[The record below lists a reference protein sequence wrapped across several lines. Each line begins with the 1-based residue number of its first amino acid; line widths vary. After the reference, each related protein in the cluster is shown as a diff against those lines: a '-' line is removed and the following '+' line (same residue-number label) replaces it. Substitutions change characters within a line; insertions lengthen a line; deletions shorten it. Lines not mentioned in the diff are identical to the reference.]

1 MVHGGEQP
9 PSPTHNHLLLLLIT
23 GDIKRQLM
31 ARRIAPR
38 GMTLIEVLIA
48 TALTMLIM
56 LALAQGFKTTSQSI
70 SAGRA
75 RLTGSD
81 QLRSISNLIRSDLQG
96 LTVSTQ
102 VHPQSAKTPLG
113 YFVYYDGPIS
123 DSTAML
129 FNYVPSAVE
138 NEEKFSASR
147 WSDIDDVLMFTSK
160 APDGHWFYGRV
171 PLALMK
177 IHSGATSVT
186 LLDWIT
192 DVTIASE
199 YAEIA
204 WFMRPLNEIGML
216 NNPDPQSP
224 NGNYSYSPTST
235 PVNDVIPVVD
245 LNGDNIPDPDGMP
258 DRVALCRR
266 VLLIR
271 PDLDIAIT
279 KASGLPNDPQ
289 LIAAPL
295 AIDTSDADSF
305 RYQMRFA
312 YQRTDLSVR
321 KQWDSS
327 NSRFVLKTNSLG
339 DLQRPENRFAHYCL
353 PATGSNSSL
362 PVLALTNEANSNG
375 NYLTMTNLVMSGA
388 VPAND
393 RGFVPAAFCRT
404 NLVSTGNATYSPQ
417 FTQEEIV
424 ASNIVGFD
432 VRGYDSSAM
441 QLYTPGVDGG
451 WGTRGA
457 DENNAG
463 GPDDVGEVA
472 WPGSD
477 DLIVGPSDP
486 GYANMISSG
495 IIVPANSGTFVDL
508 AWGIRV
514 VNQIRDASGSTF
526 GLAPANPNVRAG
538 ALSGYEPLGTSIIDS
553 LSRSGKF
560 STTYSI
566 LQPTFDT
573 FSDYYESD
581 GNWQQNGLSGNG
593 LVAYGSNPVF
603 NDANQPLP
611 DRGID
616 GIDNNSNGVIDEE
629 AERDT
634 SPPFR
639 YAMPAV
645 QVKLRIQDQ
654 TAGTLQELSM
664 IHSLQG
670 N

>member
-1 MVHGGEQP
+1 MA
-9 PSPTHNHLLLLLIT
+9 
-23 GDIKRQLM
+23 KRTSSL
-31 ARRIAPR
+31 

-48 TALTMLIM
+48 TAMTMLIM

-70 SAGRA
+70 SSGRA

-81 QLRSISNLIRSDLQG
+81 QLRSISTLLRSDLQG

-102 VHPQSAKTPLG
+102 VHPQSVKSPTG
-113 YFVYYDGPIS
+113 YFMAYDGPLT

-129 FNYVPSAVE
+129 FNYVPTGVE
-138 NEEKFSASR
+138 IEDKLSASR
-147 WSDIDDVLMFTSK
+147 WSDIDDLVMFTAK
-160 APDGHWFYGRV
+160 AADGQWFYGRV

-186 LLDWIT
+186 FQDWLT

-199 YAEIA
+199 YAEIV
-204 WFMRPLNEIGML
+204 WFMRPLNEVGML
-216 NNPDPQSP
+216 NNPDPQNSG
-224 NGNYSYSPTST
+224 GNYSYSPSST

-271 PDLDIAIT
+271 PDLDIALT
-279 KASGLPNDPQ
+279 KVSGLANDPQ
-289 LIAAPL
+289 LTAAPML
-295 AIDTSDADSF
+295 VDSNEPDSF

-321 KQWDSS
+321 KEWDAS

-339 DLQRPENRFAHYCL
+339 DLQRPENRFAHFCL
-353 PATGSNSSL
+353 PAGGSSASL
-362 PVLALTNEANSNG
+362 PILALTNEANSNG
-375 NYLTMTNLVMSGA
+375 NYRTMTDLAMSG
-388 VPAND
+388 VNPTND
-393 RGFVPAAFCRT
+393 RGFLPAAFCRT
-404 NLVSTGNATYSPQ
+404 NLVATGNGTYQPQ

-432 VRGYDSSAM
+432 IRGYDSSAL
-441 QLYTPGVDGG
+441 QVYTPGVDGG
-451 WGTRGA
+451 WGTLGQ
-457 DENNAG
+457 DENNSSGA
-463 GPDDVGEVA
+463 DDVAEAA

-486 GYANMISSG
+486 GYAAVLSG
-495 IIVPANSGTFVDL
+495 GTIVPASSGAFVDL
-508 AWGIRV
+508 SWGFRV
-514 VNQIRDASGSTF
+514 VNQLKNATQSTYGLVPNNTSIWGS
-526 GLAPANPNVRAG
+526 
-538 ALSGYEPLGTSIIDS
+538 ALSGYEPISGGIIDS
-553 LSRSGKF
+553 MIRSGKF
-560 STTYSI
+560 STTFSI
-566 LQPTFDT
+566 HQPTFDT

-581 GNWQQNGLSGNG
+581 GNLQASGVSENGM
-593 LVAYGSNPVF
+593 VAYGATPV
-603 NDANQPLP
+603 QSTSP

-616 GIDNNSNGVIDEE
+616 GIDNNNNGVIDEE
-629 AERDT
+629 SERDT
-634 SPPFR
+634 SPPYR

-645 QVKLRIQDQ
+645 QIKLRIQDQ

-664 IHSLQG
+664 VHSLQG

>member
-1 MVHGGEQP
+1 MV
-9 PSPTHNHLLLLLIT
+9 
-23 GDIKRQLM
+23 
-31 ARRIAPR
+31 RRTSSR

-48 TALTMLIM
+48 TAMTMLIM

-70 SAGRA
+70 SAGRS

-81 QLRSISNLIRSDLQG
+81 QLRSISTLLRSDLQG

-102 VHPQSAKTPLG
+102 VHPQSAKSPNG
-113 YFVYYDGPIS
+113 YFVYYDGPLT

-129 FNYVPSAVE
+129 FNYVPTGVE
-138 NEEKFSASR
+138 IEDKLSASR
-147 WSDIDDVLMFTSK
+147 WSDIDDVAMFTSK

-177 IHSGATSVT
+177 IHSGDTSIT
-186 LLDWIT
+186 FQDWMT

-204 WFMRPLNEIGML
+204 WFMRPLNEIGQL
-216 NNPDPQSP
+216 NNPDPQNS
-224 NGNYSYSPTST
+224 NGNYSTSPSST

-271 PDLDIAIT
+271 PDLDIALT
-279 KASGLPNDPQ
+279 KVSGLANDPQ
-289 LIAAPL
+289 LTAAPMPV
-295 AIDTSDADSF
+295 DVNDPDSF

-321 KQWDSS
+321 KQWDAS

-339 DLQRPENRFAHYCL
+339 DLQRPENRFAHFCL
-353 PATGSNSSL
+353 PAGGSSASL
-362 PVLALTNEANSNG
+362 PILALTNEANSNG
-375 NYLTMTNLVMSGA
+375 NYRTMTDLAMSG
-388 VPAND
+388 VNPNND

-404 NLVSTGNATYSPQ
+404 NLVATGASTYSPQ

-424 ASNIVGFD
+424 ASNVVGFD
-432 VRGYDSSAM
+432 IRGYDSSAL
-441 QLYTPGVDGG
+441 QLYTTGVDGG
-451 WGTRGA
+451 WGIAGA
-457 DENNAG
+457 DDNNANG
-463 GPDDVGEVA
+463 ADDLAEAA

-486 GYANMISSG
+486 GYAAVLSSG
-495 IIVPANSGTFVDL
+495 VIVPANSGTFVDL
-508 AWGIRV
+508 SWGFRV
-514 VNQIRDASGSTF
+514 VNQLRNATQSTYGLVPNNPSIWGS
-526 GLAPANPNVRAG
+526 
-538 ALSGYEPLGTSIIDS
+538 ALSGYEPLVGGVIDS
-553 LSRSGKF
+553 MIRSGKF
-560 STTYSI
+560 STTFSI
-566 LQPTFDT
+566 HQPTFDT
-573 FSDYYESD
+573 FSDHYESD
-581 GNWQQNGLSGNG
+581 GNLQVSGASENGM
-593 LVAYGSNPVF
+593 VAYGATPV
-603 NDANQPLP
+603 PSTSP

-616 GIDNNSNGVIDEE
+616 GIDNNSNGAIDEE

-634 SPPFR
+634 SPPYR
-639 YAMPAV
+639 YALPAV
-645 QVKLRIQDQ
+645 QIKLRIQDQ

-664 IHSLQG
+664 VHSLQG

>member
-1 MVHGGEQP
+1 
-9 PSPTHNHLLLLLIT
+9 
-23 GDIKRQLM
+23 
-31 ARRIAPR
+31 
-38 GMTLIEVLIA
+38 MTLIEVLIA

-216 NNPDPQSP
+216 NNPDPQSA
-224 NGNYSYSPTST
+224 NGNYSYSPSST
-235 PVNDVIPVVD
+235 PVNDVAPVVD

-258 DRVALCRR
+258 DRIALCRR

-279 KASGLPNDPQ
+279 KVSGLANDPQ
-289 LIAAPL
+289 LIAAPMP
-295 AIDTSDADSF
+295 IDTSDADSF

-441 QLYTPGVDGG
+441 QLYAPGVDGKFG
-451 WGTRGA
+451 SLT
-457 DENNAG
+457 NAN
-463 GPDDVGEVA
+463 PTFAQIQLAAGEA
-472 WPGSD
+472 GFD

-486 GYANMISSG
+486 GYANMISSPF
-495 IIVPANSGTFVDL
+495 IVPANSGTFVDL

-514 VNQIRDASGSTF
+514 VNQIKDASGSTF
-526 GLAPANPNVRAG
+526 GLSPANHPTVRAG
-538 ALSGYEPLGTSIIDS
+538 ALSGYEPLGASIIDS

-573 FSDYYESD
+573 FTDFYESD
-581 GNWQQNGLSGNG
+581 GNLQSGGIHWNG
-593 LVAYGSNPVF
+593 LVSYG
-603 NDANQPLP
+603 ANLDTNAPLP
-611 DRGID
+611 DRGIN
-616 GIDNNSNGVIDEE
+616 GIDDNSNGVIDEE

>member
-1 MVHGGEQP
+1 
-9 PSPTHNHLLLLLIT
+9 
-23 GDIKRQLM
+23 M
-31 ARRIAPR
+31 ARPIAPR

-70 SAGRA
+70 SSGRA

-102 VHPQSAKTPLG
+102 VHPQSTKTPLG

-129 FNYVPSAVE
+129 FNYVPTGVE
-138 NEEKFSASR
+138 SEDKFSANR
-147 WSDIDDVLMFTSK
+147 WSDIDDVLMFTTK

-177 IHSGATSVT
+177 IHSGSTPIT
-186 LLDWIT
+186 FQDWIT

-204 WFMRPLNEIGML
+204 WYMRPLNEIGML
-216 NNPDPQSP
+216 NNPDPQNA
-224 NGNYSYSPTST
+224 NGSYSYSPTST

-271 PDLDIAIT
+271 PDLDISIT
-279 KASGLPNDPQ
+279 KVSGVPNDSQ
-289 LIAAPL
+289 LTAAPMPV
-295 AIDTSDADSF
+295 DTSDADSF

-321 KQWDSS
+321 KQWDSN

-393 RGFVPAAFCRT
+393 RGFIPAAFCRT
-404 NLVSTGNATYSPQ
+404 NLVSTSNGSYSSQ

-451 WGTRGA
+451 WGTLGA

-463 GPDDVGEVA
+463 GVDDVGEVA

-477 DLIVGPSDP
+477 DLIVGPCDP
-486 GYANMISSG
+486 GYANVLRMEMIDPMRYPA
-495 IIVPANSGTFVDL
+495 VPANSGTFVDL
-508 AWGIRV
+508 AWGLRV
-514 VNQIRDASGSTF
+514 VNQIQNASRSTY
-526 GLAPANPNVRAG
+526 GLTPTNQKVRAG
-538 ALSGYEPLGTSIIDS
+538 ALSGYEPLSANLIDS
-553 LSRSGKF
+553 LFRSGKV
-560 STTYSI
+560 STSYSI

-581 GNWQQNGLSGNG
+581 GNLQSYGIHWNG
-593 LVAYGSNPVF
+593 LVPYGANFNSN
-603 NDANQPLP
+603 APLP

-616 GIDNNSNGVIDEE
+616 GIDNPGIYNFDDDNNMVVDDESEKNGVIDEE

-645 QVKLRIQDQ
+645 QVKLRISDQ

>member
-1 MVHGGEQP
+1 
-9 PSPTHNHLLLLLIT
+9 
-23 GDIKRQLM
+23 M

-216 NNPDPQSP
+216 NNPDPQSA
-224 NGNYSYSPTST
+224 NGNYSYSPSST
-235 PVNDVIPVVD
+235 PVNDVAPVVD

-258 DRVALCRR
+258 DRIALCRR

-279 KASGLPNDPQ
+279 KVSGLANDPQ
-289 LIAAPL
+289 LIAAPMP
-295 AIDTSDADSF
+295 IDTSDADSF

-321 KQWDSS
+321 KQWDSV

-393 RGFVPAAFCRT
+393 RGFIPAAFCRT
-404 NLVSTGNATYSPQ
+404 NLVSTGNASYSPQ

-441 QLYTPGVDGG
+441 QLYAPGVDGKFG
-451 WGTRGA
+451 SLT
-457 DENNAG
+457 NAN
-463 GPDDVGEVA
+463 PTFAQIQLAAGEA
-472 WPGSD
+472 GFD

-486 GYANMISSG
+486 GYANMISSQ

-514 VNQIRDASGSTF
+514 VNQIKDASGSTF
-526 GLAPANPNVRAG
+526 GLSPANHPNVRGG
-538 ALSGYEPLGTSIIDS
+538 ALSGYEPLGASIIDS

-573 FSDYYESD
+573 FTDFYESD
-581 GNWQQNGLSGNG
+581 GNLQVAGIHWNG
-593 LVAYGSNPVF
+593 LVSYG
-603 NDANQPLP
+603 ANLDTNAPLP
-611 DRGID
+611 DRGIN
-616 GIDNNSNGVIDEE
+616 GIDDNSNGVIDEE

-634 SPPFR
+634 SPPLR

>member
-216 NNPDPQSP
+216 NNPDPQSA
-224 NGNYSYSPTST
+224 NGNYSYSPSST
-235 PVNDVIPVVD
+235 PVNDVAPVVD

-258 DRVALCRR
+258 DRIALCRR

-279 KASGLPNDPQ
+279 KVSGLANDPQ
-289 LIAAPL
+289 LIAAPMP
-295 AIDTSDADSF
+295 IDTSDADSF

-441 QLYTPGVDGG
+441 QLYAPGVDGKFG
-451 WGTRGA
+451 SLT
-457 DENNAG
+457 NAN
-463 GPDDVGEVA
+463 PTFAQIQLAAGEA
-472 WPGSD
+472 GFD

-486 GYANMISSG
+486 GYANMISSPF
-495 IIVPANSGTFVDL
+495 IVPANSGTFVDL

-514 VNQIRDASGSTF
+514 VNQIKDASGSTF
-526 GLAPANPNVRAG
+526 GLSPANHPTVRAG
-538 ALSGYEPLGTSIIDS
+538 ALSGYEPLGASIIDS

-573 FSDYYESD
+573 FTDFYESD
-581 GNWQQNGLSGNG
+581 GNLQSGGIHWNG
-593 LVAYGSNPVF
+593 LVSYG
-603 NDANQPLP
+603 ANLDTNAPLP
-611 DRGID
+611 DRGIN
-616 GIDNNSNGVIDEE
+616 GIDDNSNGVIDEE

>member
-1 MVHGGEQP
+1 
-9 PSPTHNHLLLLLIT
+9 
-23 GDIKRQLM
+23 M
-31 ARRIAPR
+31 ARPIAPR

-70 SAGRA
+70 SSGRA

-102 VHPQSAKTPLG
+102 VHPQSTKTPLG

-129 FNYVPSAVE
+129 FNYVPTGVE
-138 NEEKFSASR
+138 SEDKFSANR
-147 WSDIDDVLMFTSK
+147 WSDIDDVLMFTTK

-177 IHSGATSVT
+177 IHSGSTPINFQ
-186 LLDWIT
+186 DWIT

-204 WFMRPLNEIGML
+204 WYMRPLNEIGML
-216 NNPDPQSP
+216 NNPDPQNA
-224 NGNYSYSPTST
+224 NGSYSYSPTST

-271 PDLDIAIT
+271 PDLDISIAKIP
-279 KASGLPNDPQ
+279 ALANDPNLDPQ
-289 LIAAPL
+289 LAALPMSVN
-295 AIDTSDADSF
+295 TSDADSF

-321 KQWDSS
+321 KQWDSN

-375 NYLTMTNLVMSGA
+375 NYLTMTNLVLTLPSLFGPNSP

-393 RGFVPAAFCRT
+393 RGFIPAAFCRT
-404 NLVSTGNATYSPQ
+404 NLVSTSNGSYSSQ

-463 GPDDVGEVA
+463 GADDVGEVA

-477 DLIVGPSDP
+477 DLIVGPCDP

-495 IIVPANSGTFVDL
+495 VIVPANSGTFVDL
-508 AWGIRV
+508 AWGLRV
-514 VNQIRDASGSTF
+514 VNQIQNASRTTY
-526 GLAPANPNVRAG
+526 GLTAANPNLRAG
-538 ALSGYEPLGTSIIDS
+538 ALSGYEPLGGSLIDS
-553 LSRSGKF
+553 LFRSGKL
-560 STTYSI
+560 STSYSI

-581 GNWQQNGLSGNG
+581 GNWQRNGLSGNG

-603 NDANQPLP
+603 NDSNQPLP
-611 DRGID
+611 DQGID
-616 GIDNNSNGVIDEE
+616 GIDNNNNGVIDEE

-645 QVKLRIQDQ
+645 QVKLRISDQ

>member
-1 MVHGGEQP
+1 
-9 PSPTHNHLLLLLIT
+9 
-23 GDIKRQLM
+23 M

-216 NNPDPQSP
+216 NNPDPQSA
-224 NGNYSYSPTST
+224 NGNYSYSPSST
-235 PVNDVIPVVD
+235 PVNDVAPVVD

-258 DRVALCRR
+258 DRIALCRR

-279 KASGLPNDPQ
+279 KVSGLANDPQ
-289 LIAAPL
+289 LIAAPMP
-295 AIDTSDADSF
+295 IDTSDADSF

-321 KQWDSS
+321 KQWDSV

-393 RGFVPAAFCRT
+393 RGFIPAAFCRT
-404 NLVSTGNATYSPQ
+404 NLVSTGNASYSPQ

-441 QLYTPGVDGG
+441 QLYTPGVDGKFG
-451 WGTRGA
+451 SLT
-457 DENNAG
+457 NAN
-463 GPDDVGEVA
+463 PTIAQIQLAAGEA
-472 WPGSD
+472 GFD

-486 GYANMISSG
+486 GYANMISSQ

-514 VNQIRDASGSTF
+514 VNQIKDASGSTF
-526 GLAPANPNVRAG
+526 GLSPANHPNVRGG
-538 ALSGYEPLGTSIIDS
+538 ALSGYEPLGASIIDS

-573 FSDYYESD
+573 FTDFYESD
-581 GNWQQNGLSGNG
+581 GNLQVAGIHWNG
-593 LVAYGSNPVF
+593 LVSYG
-603 NDANQPLP
+603 ANLDTNAPLP
-611 DRGID
+611 DRGIN
-616 GIDNNSNGVIDEE
+616 GIDDNSNGVIDEE

>member
-1 MVHGGEQP
+1 
-9 PSPTHNHLLLLLIT
+9 
-23 GDIKRQLM
+23 M

-216 NNPDPQSP
+216 NNPDPQSA
-224 NGNYSYSPTST
+224 NGNYSYSPSST
-235 PVNDVIPVVD
+235 PVNDVAPVVD

-258 DRVALCRR
+258 DRIALCRR

-279 KASGLPNDPQ
+279 KVSGLANDPQ
-289 LIAAPL
+289 LIAAPMP
-295 AIDTSDADSF
+295 IDTSDADSF

-441 QLYTPGVDGG
+441 QLYAPGVDGKFG
-451 WGTRGA
+451 SLT
-457 DENNAG
+457 NAN
-463 GPDDVGEVA
+463 PTFAQIQLAAGEA
-472 WPGSD
+472 GFD

-486 GYANMISSG
+486 GYANMISSPF
-495 IIVPANSGTFVDL
+495 IVPANSGTFVDL

-514 VNQIRDASGSTF
+514 VNQIKDASGSTF
-526 GLAPANPNVRAG
+526 GLSPANHPTVRAG
-538 ALSGYEPLGTSIIDS
+538 ALSGYEPLGASIIDS

-573 FSDYYESD
+573 FTDFYESD
-581 GNWQQNGLSGNG
+581 GNLQSGGIHWNG
-593 LVAYGSNPVF
+593 LVSYG
-603 NDANQPLP
+603 ANLDTNAPLP
-611 DRGID
+611 DRGIN
-616 GIDNNSNGVIDEE
+616 GIDDNSNGVIDEE

>member
-1 MVHGGEQP
+1 
-9 PSPTHNHLLLLLIT
+9 
-23 GDIKRQLM
+23 
-31 ARRIAPR
+31 
-38 GMTLIEVLIA
+38 MTLIEVLIA

-70 SAGRA
+70 SSGRA

-102 VHPQSAKTPLG
+102 VHPQSTKTPLG

-129 FNYVPSAVE
+129 FNYVPTGVE
-138 NEEKFSASR
+138 SEDKFSANR
-147 WSDIDDVLMFTSK
+147 WSDIDDVLMFTTK

-177 IHSGATSVT
+177 IHSGSTPINFQ
-186 LLDWIT
+186 DWIT

-216 NNPDPQSP
+216 NNPDPQNA
-224 NGNYSYSPTST
+224 NGSYSYSPTST

-245 LNGDNIPDPDGMP
+245 LNGDSIPDPDGMP

-271 PDLDIAIT
+271 PDLDISIAKIP
-279 KASGLPNDPQ
+279 ALANDQNLDPQ
-289 LIAAPL
+289 LTALPMSVN
-295 AIDTSDADSF
+295 TSDADSF

-321 KQWDSS
+321 KQWDSN

-393 RGFVPAAFCRT
+393 RGFIPAAFCRT
-404 NLVSTGNATYSPQ
+404 NLVSTSNGSYSSQ

-463 GPDDVGEVA
+463 GADDVGEVA

-477 DLIVGPSDP
+477 DLIVGPCDP

-495 IIVPANSGTFVDL
+495 VIVPANSGTFVDL
-508 AWGIRV
+508 AWGLRV
-514 VNQIRDASGSTF
+514 VNQIQNASRTTY
-526 GLAPANPNVRAG
+526 GLTAANANVRTG
-538 ALSGYEPLGTSIIDS
+538 ALSGYEPLSANLIDS
-553 LSRSGKF
+553 LFRSGKL
-560 STTYSI
+560 STSYSI

-581 GNWQQNGLSGNG
+581 GNWQRNGLSGNG

-603 NDANQPLP
+603 NDSNQPLP
-611 DRGID
+611 DQGID
-616 GIDNNSNGVIDEE
+616 GIDNNNNGVIDEE

-645 QVKLRIQDQ
+645 QVKLRISDQ

>member
-1 MVHGGEQP
+1 MAHGGEQP
-9 PSPTHNHLLLLLIT
+9 PSPTHNHPFLLLIT

-56 LALAQGFKTTSQSI
+56 LALAQGFKTTSESI

-102 VHPQSAKTPLG
+102 VHPQSTKTPLG

-129 FNYVPSAVE
+129 FNYVPTAVE

-216 NNPDPQSP
+216 NNPDPQSA
-224 NGNYSYSPTST
+224 NGNYSYSPSST
-235 PVNDVIPVVD
+235 PVNDVAPVVD

-258 DRVALCRR
+258 DRIALCRR

-271 PDLDIAIT
+271 PDLDITIT
-279 KASGLPNDPQ
+279 KVSGLANDPQ
-289 LIAAPL
+289 LIAAPMP
-295 AIDTSDADSF
+295 IDTSDADSF

-321 KQWDSS
+321 KQWDSI
-327 NSRFVLKTNSLG
+327 NNRFVLKTNSLG

-393 RGFVPAAFCRT
+393 RGFIPAAFCRT
-404 NLVSTGNATYSPQ
+404 NLVSTGNANYSPQ

-441 QLYTPGVDGG
+441 QLYAPGVDGKFG
-451 WGTRGA
+451 SLT
-457 DENNAG
+457 NAN
-463 GPDDVGEVA
+463 PTFAQIQVAAGEA
-472 WPGSD
+472 GFD

-514 VNQIRDASGSTF
+514 VNQIKDASGSTF
-526 GLAPANPNVRAG
+526 GLSPANHPNVRAG
-538 ALSGYEPLGTSIIDS
+538 ALSGYEPLGAGIIDS

-573 FSDYYESD
+573 FTDFYESD
-581 GNWQQNGLSGNG
+581 GNLQVAGIHWNG
-593 LVAYGSNPVF
+593 LVSYG
-603 NDANQPLP
+603 ANLDTNAPLP
-611 DRGID
+611 DRGIN
-616 GIDNNSNGVIDEE
+616 GIDDNSNGVIDEE

>member
-1 MVHGGEQP
+1 MA
-9 PSPTHNHLLLLLIT
+9 
-23 GDIKRQLM
+23 KRTSSL
-31 ARRIAPR
+31 

-48 TALTMLIM
+48 TAMTMLIM

-70 SAGRA
+70 SSGRA

-81 QLRSISNLIRSDLQG
+81 QLRSISTLLRSDLQG

-102 VHPQSAKTPLG
+102 VHPQSVKSPTG
-113 YFVYYDGPIS
+113 YFMAYDGPLT

-129 FNYVPSAVE
+129 FNYVPTGVE
-138 NEEKFSASR
+138 IEDKLSASR
-147 WSDIDDVLMFTSK
+147 WSDIDDLVMFTAK
-160 APDGHWFYGRV
+160 AADGQWFYGRV

-186 LLDWIT
+186 FQDWLT

-199 YAEIA
+199 YAEIV
-204 WFMRPLNEIGML
+204 WFMRPLNEVGML
-216 NNPDPQSP
+216 NNPDPQNSG
-224 NGNYSYSPTST
+224 GNYSYSPSST

-271 PDLDIAIT
+271 PDLDIALT
-279 KASGLPNDPQ
+279 KVSGLANDPQ
-289 LIAAPL
+289 LTAAPML
-295 AIDTSDADSF
+295 VDSNQPDSF

-321 KQWDSS
+321 KQWDAS

-339 DLQRPENRFAHYCL
+339 DLQRPENRFAHFCL
-353 PATGSNSSL
+353 PAGGSSASL
-362 PVLALTNEANSNG
+362 PILALTNEANSNG
-375 NYLTMTNLVMSGA
+375 NYRTMTDLAMSG
-388 VPAND
+388 VNPTND
-393 RGFVPAAFCRT
+393 RGFLPAAFCRT
-404 NLVSTGNATYSPQ
+404 NLVATGNSTYQPQ

-432 VRGYDSSAM
+432 IRGYDSSAL
-441 QLYTPGVDGG
+441 QVYTPGVDGG
-451 WGTRGA
+451 WGTLGQ
-457 DENNAG
+457 DENNSNGA
-463 GPDDVGEVA
+463 DDVAEAA

-486 GYANMISSG
+486 GYAAVLSG
-495 IIVPANSGTFVDL
+495 TTIVPASSGAFVDL
-508 AWGIRV
+508 SWGFRV
-514 VNQIRDASGSTF
+514 VNQLKNATQSTYGLVPNNTSIWGS
-526 GLAPANPNVRAG
+526 
-538 ALSGYEPLGTSIIDS
+538 ALSGYEPISGGIIDS
-553 LSRSGKF
+553 MIRSGKF
-560 STTYSI
+560 STSFSI
-566 LQPTFDT
+566 HQPTFDT

-581 GNWQQNGLSGNG
+581 GNLQASGVSENGM
-593 LVAYGSNPVF
+593 VAYGATPV
-603 NDANQPLP
+603 QSTSP

-616 GIDNNSNGVIDEE
+616 GIDNNNNGVIDEE
-629 AERDT
+629 SERDT
-634 SPPFR
+634 SPPYR

-645 QVKLRIQDQ
+645 QIKLRIQDQ

-664 IHSLQG
+664 VHSLQG

>member
-1 MVHGGEQP
+1 MP
-9 PSPTHNHLLLLLIT
+9 
-23 GDIKRQLM
+23 
-31 ARRIAPR
+31 RRYLPR

-70 SAGRA
+70 SSGRA

-81 QLRSISNLIRSDLQG
+81 QLRSISNLLRSDLQG

-102 VHPQSAKTPLG
+102 VHPQSAKSPTG
-113 YFVYYDGPIS
+113 YVVYYDGPIS

-129 FNYVPSAVE
+129 FNYLPTGRE
-138 NEEKFSASR
+138 IEDKLSASR
-147 WSDIDDVLMFTSK
+147 WSDIDDVLMFTAK
-160 APDGHWFYGRV
+160 ARDGQWFYGRV

-186 LLDWIT
+186 FQDWIT

-199 YAEIA
+199 YAEVV

-216 NNPDPQSP
+216 NNPEQQSTG
-224 NGNYSYSPTST
+224 GNYPFLPTST
-235 PVNDVIPVVD
+235 PVNDVVPVVD
-245 LNGDNIPDPDGMP
+245 LNGDGIPDPDGMP

-279 KASGLPNDPQ
+279 KASAIPNDPQ
-289 LIAAPL
+289 LTAAPL
-295 AIDTSDADSF
+295 PVDPSNGDSF

-312 YQRTDLSVR
+312 HQRTDLSVR
-321 KQWDSS
+321 KQWDANTSS
-327 NSRFVLKTNSLG
+327 FVLKTNSLG

-353 PATGSNSSL
+353 PAGGSSSSL
-362 PVLALTNEANSNG
+362 PVIALTNEADSNG
-375 NYLTMTNLVMSGA
+375 NYLNMTNLVMSGLN
-388 VPAND
+388 PSND
-393 RGFVPAAFCRT
+393 RGFIPAAFCRT
-404 NLVSTGNATYSPQ
+404 NLVGSGNGVYATQ

-432 VRGYDSSAM
+432 IRGFDSSAL
-441 QLYTPGVDGG
+441 QLYTPGVDGA
-451 WGTRGA
+451 WGTANA
-457 DENNAG
+457 DENNANG
-463 GPDDVGEVA
+463 ADDLGEVA

-486 GYANMISSG
+486 GYAAMLKTG
-495 IIVPANSGTFVDL
+495 TVVPANSGTFVDL
-508 AWGIRV
+508 SWGFRV
-514 VNQIRDASGSTF
+514 VNQLVNASQTTYGLTPNNPSVWGS
-526 GLAPANPNVRAG
+526 
-538 ALSGYEPLGTSIIDS
+538 ALSGYEPLAGGVIDS
-553 LSRSGKF
+553 MIRSGKF
-560 STTYSI
+560 STTFSI
-566 LQPTFDT
+566 HQPTFDS

-581 GNWQQNGLSGNG
+581 GNLQAAGVSENG
-593 LVAYGSNPVF
+593 LVAYGATPV
-603 NDANQPLP
+603 ASVTP

-616 GIDNNSNGVIDEE
+616 GIDNNNNGVIDEE

-634 SPPFR
+634 SPPYR

-645 QVKLRIQDQ
+645 QIKLRYQDQ

-664 IHSLQG
+664 VHSLQG